1 MLNRRTLRIK
11 AMQAIFGYWQAEGAA
26 AGLAHDHLTAAF
38 EPDLMA
44 ETPPDRRRL
53 EGERK
58 LAGLAFDAWHK
69 ARRQGAGT
77 PPFAA
82 ADAEAET
89 VEAPVRAAVQNAVRR
104 YTESM
109 SRDARRLDNELLAA
123 VERIYDLYLLTLLIP
138 EQLQDFVRDERE
150 TLSRPTR
157 TGEARPATLDTTR
170 LLDNPVIAKLMAHPQ
185 LRERA
190 LRANLKWEADD
201 RRALRDFY
209 QRIKDDDALR
219 AYLVKPGTVTYEE
232 HQEAIRHLLKTLVFR
247 DEEMEAWFAARDLNW
262 EENRPVVRSLVNK
275 TIKSLTEDAPVDEP
289 LLDLSPNWAEDRE
302 FYEAL
307 YRRTLDDDA
316 KYEALIINTLQNWD
330 VERVALTD
338 RILLKLALAEMH
350 LFRDIPVKVTINE
363 YLEISK
369 LYSTPKS
376 KQFINGIL
384 DKLAQELTTSGAIR
398 KSGKGL
404 IDNK

>member
-11 AMQAIFGYWQAEGAA
+11 AMQAIFGYWQAEGANAQLALDQIA
-26 AGLAHDHLTAAF
+26 AEF

-53 EGERK
+53 EGERQ
-58 LAGLAFDAWHK
+58 LAELAFHAWRE
-69 ARRQGAGT
+69 ARKAGT
-77 PPFAA
+77 PKPAFAA
-82 ADAEAET
+82 DDTLTEAT
-89 VEAPVRAAVQNAVRR
+89 IRAAVNNATRR
-104 YTESM
+104 YEAGLQ
-109 SRDARRLDNELLAA
+109 RDAKRLEHELLAA
-123 VERIYDLYLLTLLIP
+123 VERIYDHYLLTLLLP
-138 EQLQDFVRDERE
+138 EALQRLIIDERE
-150 TLSRPTR
+150 LLARPTR
-157 TGEARPATLDTTR
+157 TGEPRPATLNTTR
-170 LLDNPVIAKLMAHPQ
+170 LLTNPAIDKLLANPQ

-190 LRANLKWEADD
+190 IRRDLKWEGDD
-201 RRALRDFY
+201 LKVLRDFY
-209 QRIKDDDALR
+209 QTTFKDDEELR
-219 AYLVKPGTVTYEE
+219 AYLVKPGEPTYEE
-232 HQEAIRHLLKTLVFR
+232 HQEALRHLLKGLVFK
-247 DEEMEAWFAARDLNW
+247 DEGLEAWFAARDLNW

-275 TIKSLTEDAPVDEP
+275 TIKSLTPAAPLDEP
-289 LLDLSPNWAEDRE
+289 LLDLSPNWQEDQA

-307 YRRTLDDDA
+307 YHRAIHDDA
-316 KYEALIINTLQNWD
+316 QYEALIVGTLQNWD

-363 YLEISK
+363 YIEISK

-384 DKLAQELTTSGAIR
+384 DKLAQELTQSGAIR

-404 IDNK
+404 LDNK